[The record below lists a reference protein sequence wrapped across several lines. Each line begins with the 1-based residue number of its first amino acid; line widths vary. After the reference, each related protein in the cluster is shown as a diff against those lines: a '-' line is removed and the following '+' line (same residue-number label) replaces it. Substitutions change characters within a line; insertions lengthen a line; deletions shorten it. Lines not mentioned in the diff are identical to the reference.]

1 MGNSVTQ
8 PFVTENV
15 IYHLKTLPEEFSVYL
30 TCSICPETK
39 TNKFTSLH
47 DFCKEPKIAL
57 VR

>member
-8 PFVTENV
+8 LFVTENV

-30 TCSICPETK
+30 CSIWPETK
-39 TNKFTSLH
+39 TNKFTLLH
-47 DFCKEPKIAL
+47 DFCKEPKITL